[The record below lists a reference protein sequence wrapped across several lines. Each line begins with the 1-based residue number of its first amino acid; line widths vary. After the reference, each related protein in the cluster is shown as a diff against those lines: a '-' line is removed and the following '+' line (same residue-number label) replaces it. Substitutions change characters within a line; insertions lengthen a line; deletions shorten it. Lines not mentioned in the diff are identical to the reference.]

1 MYKFVNSINE
11 AIDQC
16 KWSGK
21 GEVKLNDEEKTIIH
35 AEWEEMENDNN
46 YDVIT
51 LYFYQNNRIVL
62 RMEIEETKVKI

>member
-16 KWSGK
+16 KWNGK

-35 AEWEEMENDNN
+35 AEWEESEAITG
-46 YDVIT
+46 YDVVT

-62 RMEIEETKVKI
+62 RMETEETKVKI

>member
-16 KWSGK
+16 KWNGK
-21 GEVKLNDEEKTIIH
+21 GEVKLNDEEKTVIS
-35 AEWEEMENDNN
+35 AEWEEMENDNSF
-46 YDVIT
+46 DVIT

-62 RMEIEETKVKI
+62 RMEIEKTKVKI

>member
-16 KWSGK
+16 KWNGN
-21 GEVKLNDEEKTIIH
+21 GEVKLNDEEKTTIS

-51 LYFYQNNRIVL
+51 IYIYQNGIINFRYQ
-62 RMEIEETKVKI
+62 IEETKVKA